1 MKTKVAIAAVALS
14 LSGMAVQA
22 GNLSPVAIE
31 TPPTVIVDNDDRDGF
46 GLLLPLALIGGVIAL
61 ASASSASGS

>member
-14 LSGMAVQA
+14 LSGMAAQA
-22 GNLSPVAIE
+22 GNLSPVVIE